1 MDKLKMHS
9 PDGVNDNVR
18 KIAALFPNCITEDR
32 DETGKLRLSVDSD
45 RLRQE
50 LSTVLV
56 EGPAERYTLSWPG
69 KNESILL
76 ANAPIAKTLRP
87 CEAESVDFEN
97 TRNLY
102 IEGDNLDVLKLL
114 QETYLGGIKMMY
126 IDQPYNTGNDFI
138 YEDDFAE
145 DTESFLKRSLQKDE
159 EGNRMVAN
167 PDSNGRFHSDWLS
180 MMYPRLKLARNLLRA
195 DGVIFMSVDDNE
207 VHNLRKMCDEIF
219 GEQNFVAQVVWE
231 KMYTTKNDAAKL
243 SQCHEYV
250 LVYLKSIATQSIQ
263 LLPRTQEMDARYT
276 NSDNDPRGPWK
287 AIPLYAKG
295 ERKNGRYAVVSP
307 VSGKEHWPGPDSH
320 WLYIEEDTKKLIA
333 DNRIY
338 FGRDGNAQPNIK
350 RFLTEVQQ
358 GTKAKTLWKHSE
370 VGSNDSAKRE
380 LREFYPEGKLPFD
393 FPKPTTLLKRMILL
407 STQEN
412 TNDLILDFF
421 SGSATTAHAVIKQNA
436 EDGGNRKFI
445 MVQLPEPCDEKSEAF
460 KAGYKT
466 IAEIGKERIRRAGSK
481 IKAELAEKQAKDNS
495 QPGLFDQKLSPASA
509 SSVVKK
515 LDTGFRVFKVD
526 SSNMKDVYYTPDALK
541 QDQLEL
547 FKDHIKEDRRP
558 EDLLFQVFLDWGID
572 LASPI
577 AKETIFGKTV
587 FFVDENVL
595 AACFDKGISEDMV
608 KIIAK
613 RKPIRAV
620 FRDDGFDSDSVKI
633 NVEQIFRMLSP
644 DTEVKTL

>member
-9 PDGVNDNVR
+9 PDGVNGNIQ
-18 KIAALFPNCITEDR
+18 KIAELFPNCITEDR
-32 DETGKLRLSVDSD
+32 DETGKLRLSVDFD

-50 LSTVLV
+50 LSAVLV

-114 QETYLGGIKMMY
+114 QETYLGGVKMMY

-159 EGNRMVAN
+159 ESNRMVAN
-167 PDSNGRFHSDWLS
+167 SDSNGRFHSDWLS
-180 MMYPRLKLARNLLRA
+180 MMYPRLKLARNLLRD
-195 DGVIFMSVDDNE
+195 DGVILMSVDDNE
-207 VHNLRKMCDEIF
+207 AHNLRKMCDEVF
-219 GEQNFVAQVVWE
+219 GEQNFVAQNIWKKSYGGGAKSKQVVVLHEYILMYAKE
-231 KMYTTKNDAAKL
+231 KTMLGVLELPPDDSVLKYYKFKDNQYDLRGPFRKQPLATTSMDERPNLRFPIIWDGHEIWPEKQWQWSKDRVELALKNNEIVFTQKKNGWTVDYKQYLKNEDGEIRGAKL
-243 SQCHEYV
+243 YSMHDGPY
-250 LVYLKSIATQSIQ
+250 TQIG
-263 LLPRTQEMDARYT
+263 T
-276 NSDNDPRGPWK
+276 
-287 AIPLYAKG
+287 G
-295 ERKNGRYAVVSP
+295 EIKDLFGD
-307 VSGKEHWPGPDSH
+307 GKIFS
-320 WLYIEEDTKKLIA
+320 
-333 DNRIY
+333 
-338 FGRDGNAQPNIK
+338 
-350 RFLTEVQQ
+350 
-358 GTKAKTLWKHSE
+358 
-370 VGSNDSAKRE
+370 
-380 LREFYPEGKLPFD
+380 
-393 FPKPTTLLKRMILL
+393 FPKPTGLLRSFIGLIEK
-407 STQEN
+407 
-412 TNDLILDFF
+412 NDLVLDFF
-421 SGSATTAHAVIKQNA
+421 SGSATTAHAVMQLNA

-445 MVQLPEPCDEKSEAF
+445 MVQLPELCDEKSEAF

-466 IAEIGKERIRRAGSK
+466 IAEIGKERIRRAGAK
-481 IKAELAEKQAKDNS
+481 IQAELAEKQAKDNS
-495 QPGLFDQKLSPASA
+495 QPGLFDQNLSPAFG

-577 AKETIFGKTV
+577 AKETISGKTV